1 MQYLE
6 WIGTRVKH
14 THLKRKVS
22 DVDMFNIRDEGEYLK
37 QGINIYPR
45 TSKSS
50 RGCIIRIGN
59 LMFRCRYSI
68 PQGKWILSIDRISN

>member
-1 MQYLE
+1 
-6 WIGTRVKH
+6 
-14 THLKRKVS
+14 
-22 DVDMFNIRDEGEYLK
+22 MFNIRDEGEYLK

-50 RGCIIRIGN
+50 RGFIIRIGN
-59 LMFRCRYSI
+59 LRFRCRYSI